1 MNFLPDPDGTATG
14 IRPQHLRL
22 AAPATPGAIAADV
35 TLVEAL
41 GTETVAPRH
50 HRRTASASS
59 PSSPARRP
67 SRAAPPSTSPPTPPT
82 STASTWR
89 GGGFRTLRIPNR
101 GDARRTR
108 RL

>member
-1 MNFLPDPDGTATG
+1 MNFLPDPDGTVTG

-22 AAPATPGAIAADV
+22 ATPATPDAIPAEV

-41 GTETVAPRH
+41 GTETVLHATTPDGQRLLAVLPGQ
-50 HRRTASASS
+50 TTSS
-59 PSSPARRP
+59 
-67 SRAAPPSTSPPTPPT
+67 AAPPSTSPPTPPT